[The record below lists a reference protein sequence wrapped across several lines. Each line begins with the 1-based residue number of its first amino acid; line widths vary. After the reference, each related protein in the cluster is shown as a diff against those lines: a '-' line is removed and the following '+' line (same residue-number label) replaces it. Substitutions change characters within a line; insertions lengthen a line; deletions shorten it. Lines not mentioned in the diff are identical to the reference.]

1 MWVWLDASRF
11 PQTTL
16 QTISAAVVAPAGK
29 WSLGGGDL
37 CQSGSHAFE
46 PANTSRIGIRTND
59 DEIVVHDIAPVDAIT
74 ISNKLVLPDAIMD
87 QQSVGVAA
95 SAYCKRLAGSD
106 GNDMNSNT
114 GCRRENGHD
123 VTV

>member
-11 PQTTL
+11 PQTKL
-16 QTISAAVVAPAGK
+16 RTISAAVVAPAGK
-29 WSLGGGDL
+29 RSLGGGDL
-37 CQSGSHAFE
+37 YQSFSRAFE

-59 DEIVVHDIAPVDAIT
+59 DEIVVHDSAPVNAIT

-95 SAYCKRLAGSD
+95 SAHGKRLAGSD
-106 GNDMNSNT
+106 SDDMNSNT
-114 GCRRENGHD
+114 GCRPEKWQD
-123 VTV
+123 VTE